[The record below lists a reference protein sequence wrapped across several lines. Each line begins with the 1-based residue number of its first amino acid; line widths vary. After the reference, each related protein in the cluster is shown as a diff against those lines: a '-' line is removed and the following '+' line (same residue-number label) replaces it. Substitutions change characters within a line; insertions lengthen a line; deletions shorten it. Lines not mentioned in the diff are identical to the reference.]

1 MSRTI
6 ETINLFSVDFE
17 TGGQEVL
24 CKQTY
29 TDSEPFY
36 WVKQIDER
44 NFVRESVDAGA
55 TESELRNILGWYSRR
70 ISGHEKIL
78 LSETQEDIKTIY
90 KYYIRKY
97 KEMFT
102 FLESLIFKIEHSKA
116 A

>member
-1 MSRTI
+1 MSRII
-6 ETINLFSVDFE
+6 ETSNLFSIDFE

-36 WVKQIDER
+36 WIQQIDER
-44 NFVRESVDAGA
+44 HFVRESVDGGA
-55 TESELRNILGWYSRR
+55 TESELKNILGWYSRR
-70 ISGHEKIL
+70 ISSNEKIV
-78 LSETQEDIKTIY
+78 LSENQVEIITIY

-102 FLESLIFKIEHSKA
+102 FLESLIFKLEHSKA

>member
-1 MSRTI
+1 MSRII
-6 ETINLFSVDFE
+6 ETSDLFSIDFE

-36 WVKQIDER
+36 WVKQIDKQH
-44 NFVRESVDAGA
+44 FVRESVDAGA
-55 TESELRNILGWYSRR
+55 TESELRNILSWYSRR
-70 ISGHEKIL
+70 ISGNEKIL
-78 LSETQEDIKTIY
+78 LSENQCEIKTIY

-102 FLESLIFKIEHSKA
+102 FLESLIIKLEDSKA